1 MQGMTKRENQITDEQ
16 KIRHIL
22 DTAKVLRLGIA
33 VDNVP
38 HIVPMN
44 YGYTMEG
51 GKLTF
56 WLHSAVNSD
65 KLELLRRNPN
75 ICFELD
81 CDYVPFEGKLPCQ
94 HGLSYC
100 AVSGRGMAVL
110 VEDTAEKME
119 AMSVLMKTQTGK
131 DFTFHERLVSIVAVI
146 RVDVTEFA
154 AKHRPVPENLR

>member
-16 KIRHIL
+16 KIRRIL

-51 GKLTF
+51 EKLTF

-65 KLELLRRNPN
+65 KLELLRHNPN

-81 CDYVPFEGKLPCQ
+81 CDHVPFEGKLPCQ
-94 HGLSYC
+94 YGLSYC
-100 AVSGRGMAVL
+100 AVSGRGKAVL
-110 VEDTAEKME
+110 IEDTAEKME

-131 DFTFHERLVSIVAVI
+131 DFTFNERLVSIVTVI